1 MMAHTPTAKAQQPL
15 RCGALWFPEWPVVA
29 WALAAGGSVEGPVA
43 VVENNRVVSC
53 SALARA
59 EGVRRGQRR
68 REAQA
73 CCPSLRVV
81 PAEVDRDH
89 RMFAPFLDLL
99 EQVAPGIQ
107 VIRPG
112 LVALRMRGPA
122 RYYGGEEA
130 AVDRL
135 RDAMARH
142 GMVNLRAGVAD
153 GLFTAEQ
160 AAYESSPVRIVAP
173 GKGAE
178 FLAPLSISRLGDAE
192 MAGLLPRLGIRRLG
206 ELAALDPMQVRER
219 FGDRGL
225 RLHALAGGRDP
236 RGVQPRSAPPE
247 LARQVGFSPALEL
260 VEQVAFAVR
269 TTVDEFVGGL
279 AEKQLVC
286 TELRVELTAEEGER
300 SERVW
305 LHPSAF
311 DAAAVVDRVRWQLQ
325 AAAGNQ
331 IDSGVVRVRLEPVAV
346 DAAAHHSPGLFGAGP
361 DERVHHALSR
371 VQAMLGGDAVL
382 TATIGGGRSLAE
394 RQVLVPWGERAVLPL
409 SPDRPWP
416 GHVPT
421 PLPSTVFAEPRALS
435 ILAADGT
442 GVLVDARGAVSASP
456 AMLIDGSRRHLVA
469 AWAGPWPLD
478 ERTWDPERRRRAH
491 RFQMVDDTQTAWL
504 LLCGDDGQWRAEA
517 RYD

>member
-1 MMAHTPTAKAQQPL
+1 MNAPSALPV
-15 RCGALWFPEWPVVA
+15 RGGVLWFPEWPVAA

-43 VVENNRVVSC
+43 VVENNRVLSC

-68 REAQA
+68 REAQGF
-73 CCPSLRVV
+73 CPSLRVV
-81 PAEVDRDH
+81 PTDVNRDH
-89 RMFAPFLDLL
+89 RMFAPLVDLL

-107 VIRPG
+107 VSRPG

-122 RYYGGEEA
+122 RYYGGEERA
-130 AVDRL
+130 IAQL
-135 RDAMARH
+135 LAPMTAH
-142 GMVNLRAGVAD
+142 GMATVRAGVAD
-153 GLFTAEQ
+153 GLFAAEQ
-160 AAYESSPVRIVAP
+160 AAYESAPVRIVPP
-173 GKGAE
+173 GEGAS
-178 FLAPLSISRLGDAE
+178 FLAPLPINRLADPALV
-192 MAGLLPRLGIRRLG
+192 GLLPRLGVRTLG
-206 ELAALDPMQVRER
+206 EFAALDAAQVRDR
-219 FGDRGL
+219 FGLNGL
-225 RLHALAGGRDP
+225 RLHALAAGRDP
-236 RGVQPRSAPPE
+236 RGVQPRTPPPD
-247 LARQVGFSPALEL
+247 LARQIEFSPALEL

-269 TTVDEFVGGL
+269 VTADDFVGGL
-279 AEKQLVC
+279 AEKQWVC

-311 DAAAVVDRVRWQLQ
+311 DAPAVVDRVRWQLQ

-371 VQAMLGGDAVL
+371 VQSMLGGDGVL

-409 SPDRPWP
+409 SPERPWP
-416 GHVPT
+416 GRVPT
-421 PLPSTVFAEPRALS
+421 PLPSTVFPEPRSLS
-435 ILAADGT
+435 VFAADGS
-442 GVLVDARGAVSASP
+442 GVSVDDRGAVSASP
-456 AMLIDGSRRHLVA
+456 AMLVDGPRRHPVA

-478 ERTWDPERRRRAH
+478 ERTWDPERRHRGY

-504 LLCGDDGQWRAEA
+504 LLCDGDGQWRAEA

>member
-1 MMAHTPTAKAQQPL
+1 MAENMQPQL
-15 RCGALWFPEWPVVA
+15 PVRSGVLWFPEWPVAA

-53 SALARA
+53 SARARA

-68 REAQA
+68 REAQG
-73 CCPSLRVV
+73 CSPSLRVV
-81 PAEVDRDH
+81 PADIDRDH
-89 RMFAPFLDLL
+89 RMFAPLIDLL
-99 EQVAPGIQ
+99 EQVTPGIQ

-122 RYYGGEEA
+122 RYYGGEEEA
-130 AVDRL
+130 MGRL
-135 RDAMARH
+135 REPMIDSGMANVR
-142 GMVNLRAGVAD
+142 GGVAD

-160 AAYESSPVRIVAP
+160 AAYEASPIRIVPQGEGSA
-173 GKGAE
+173 
-178 FLAPLSISRLGDAE
+178 FLAPLPVNRLGEAE
-192 MAGLLPRLGIRRLG
+192 LATLLPRLGVRRLG
-206 ELAALDPMQVRER
+206 EFAALDEAQVRDR
-219 FGDRGL
+219 FGPNGV

-236 RGVQPRSAPPE
+236 RGVQPRTPPPE
-247 LARQVGFSPALEL
+247 LARQVEFSPALEL

-269 TTVDEFVGGL
+269 TTADEFVGGL

-311 DAAAVVDRVRWQLQ
+311 DSSAVVDRVRWQLQ

-346 DAAAHHSPGLFGAGP
+346 DAAAHHSPGLFGSGP
-361 DERVHHALSR
+361 DERVRHALSR

-382 TATIGGGRSLAE
+382 TAAIGGGRSLAE
-394 RQVLVPWGERAVLPL
+394 RQVLTAWGERVVLPL
-409 SPDRPWP
+409 SPHQPWP

-421 PLPSTVFAEPRALS
+421 PLPSTVFPEPRALS
-435 ILAADGT
+435 VVAADGS
-442 GVLVDARGAVSASP
+442 GVCVDVRGAVSAAP
-456 AMLIDGSRRHLVA
+456 AMLIDGARRHPVA

-478 ERTWDPERRRRAH
+478 ERTWDPERQRKAH
-491 RFQMVDDTQTAWL
+491 RFQVVDDTQTAWL
-504 LLCGDDGQWRAEA
+504 LLCDSDGQWRAEA